1 MPNFFLDTSAL
12 AKLYHQEAGSDYLE
26 RMIEQPGTICVISRL
41 SIVEMESVLAIKVR
55 SGQLDNAGMEIARR
69 RLRADIAQRRILV
82 APPVQEKHFH
92 GARKL
97 LALYGV
103 AEGLRTLDALQLS
116 IALDLQQ
123 AGLIAVMVAA
133 DLRLCR
139 VVELAG
145 CSAINPQDP
154 RPIGAA

>member
-1 MPNFFLDTSAL
+1 
-12 AKLYHQEAGSDYLE
+12 
-26 RMIEQPGTICVISRL
+26 
-41 SIVEMESVLAIKVR
+41 
-55 SGQLDNAGMEIARR
+55 MEIARR

-116 IALDLQQ
+116 IALDLQE

-139 VVELAG
+139 VAELAG
-145 CSAINPQDP
+145 SSAINPQDP
-154 RPIGAA
+154 RPIGGA